1 MRIAGRATAVLAA
14 LVLAG
19 CAAVGLPNVADTMEG
34 DAATP
39 VIPRSTDLNGW
50 RNSEAA
56 ELQAAFARDLYGAM
70 PLPAEV
76 AISARTPLDPAPG
89 GAGVFEQWR
98 IEVSGPIK
106 GATIDLVVVLPRRET
121 GPAPVI
127 LMQTFCGN
135 PAAFRGV
142 AGVTPPRGAPDTCSN
157 GAMAP
162 VARAIFGDA
171 ILGPPV
177 ERILAAGY
185 GVALMY
191 TGDIVPDD
199 AVAAVPLLDALTPAG
214 TPPDQRTGALAAWAW
229 TYLRALDALATDPR
243 IDAARIVLWGHSRN
257 GKAALLAAAMDPRPA
272 AVIALQSGTGGAS
285 LGRDD
290 VGETIAQITEAYPH
304 WFGPRFADWAS
315 RQSALPVDQHQLLA
329 LVAPRPILL
338 GAGRRDRWSDPHG
351 ALRAAHGA
359 APVYALFGAPAFRQ
373 TRLDRP
379 DQNHPLVTYMRPG
392 LHGVHSSDWDQ
403 AIAFLDAQVRKPTP
417 P

>member
-19 CAAVGLPNVADTMEG
+19 CAAIGLPNVAETMEG

-50 RNSEAA
+50 RNGEAA
-56 ELQAAFARDLYGAM
+56 ELRTAFARDLYGAM

-76 AISARTPLDPAPG
+76 SISTRTPLDPAPG

-106 GATIDLVVVLPRRET
+106 GARIDLVVALPRRET

-135 PAAFRGV
+135 PAAFPGV
-142 AGVTPPRGAPDTCSN
+142 AGVAPPRGAPGTCSS
-157 GAMAP
+157 GAMGP

-171 ILGPPV
+171 IFGPPV
-177 ERILAAGY
+177 ERTLAAGY

-199 AVAAVPLLDALTPAG
+199 AVAAASLLDALTPAG

-290 VGETIAQITEAYPH
+290 VGETIAQITQAYPH

-329 LVAPRPILL
+329 LIAPRPILL

-359 APVYALFGAPAFRQ
+359 APVYELYGAPPFRQ

-379 DQNHPLVTYMRPG
+379 DQSHPLVTYMRPG

-403 AIAFLDAQVRKPTP
+403 AIAFLDVQLRKPAP